1 MRNKLTDNQKRR
13 LSQGYKMMDETS
25 KMILAISSCLF
36 VFVGY
41 YVWSKTNSIWLG
53 VVGWFPPAVFTAAC
67 IDGIRKCNN
76 LKAPKKRD
84 DVMEIFYEAMARIS
98 FGLFIGIG
106 IMGGVLFSSV
116 WIGICLWIIPT
127 VLLMTTLFFKSR

>member
-1 MRNKLTDNQKRR
+1 MQEKLTDNKKRSLR
-13 LSQGYKMMDETS
+13 KGNMKMDEIS
-25 KMILAISSCLF
+25 MIILAISSCLF

-41 YVWSKTNSIWLG
+41 YVWSKTDSIWLG
-53 VVGWFPPAVFTAAC
+53 IAGWLPPAVFTAAC

-84 DVMEIFYEAMARIS
+84 DVMDIFYEAMARVG
-98 FGLFIGIG
+98 FGLFIGVG
-106 IMGGVLFSSV
+106 IMGGVLYSSV

-127 VLLMTTLFFKSR
+127 VLLMTTLIFKRR

>member
-1 MRNKLTDNQKRR
+1 MQGLLRVFYLRRKSDKNK
-13 LSQGYKMMDETS
+13 KMDKTS
-25 KMILAISSCLF
+25 KMILAISSSLF

-41 YVWSKTNSIWLG
+41 YMWNKTDSIWLG
-53 VVGWFPPAVFTAAC
+53 IAAWLPPSVFTAAC

-84 DVMEIFYEAMARIS
+84 DVMDIFYEAMARIS

-127 VLLMTTLFFKSR
+127 VLLMTTLIFKSR